1 MTTPSQQ
8 NYFIIARSATQHD
21 DQQSVEDF
29 GEPLCNVP
37 LFQTS
42 AIPSSLKDSH
52 KTYEVQLHIKPYSES
67 RSSKPQKL
75 RAERPKI
82 SLKRKHKNS
91 RRCFSDRSTSGRE
104 TIYSLHAKS
113 EPTKSSRSEPSCTFC
128 NETDTPMWRKGPE
141 GPNTL
146 CNVCGLI
153 YAKRE
158 SKGKSLLL
166 SREYSRGTRDTI
178 SDDSS
183 RQS

>member
-1 MTTPSQQ
+1 MYSRDLQ
-8 NYFIIARSATQHD
+8 
-21 DQQSVEDF
+21 DQQILEDF

-42 AIPSSLKDSH
+42 DIPSSLKDSG

-67 RSSKPQKL
+67 RKPQKL
-75 RAERPKI
+75 HAERPKI
-82 SLKRKHKNS
+82 SLKRKHNNNRS
-91 RRCFSDRSTSGRE
+91 CFSERSTSGRE

-113 EPTKSSRSEPSCTFC
+113 EPAKGSKPQPSCTFC

-141 GPNTL
+141 GPGTL

-158 SKGKSLLL
+158 SKGKSLML

-178 SDDSS
+178 SDESS

>member
-1 MTTPSQQ
+1 MKTPNQQ
-8 NYFIIARSATQHD
+8 NYFIIARSATVKD
-21 DQQSVEDF
+21 DQQSFEDF

-42 AIPSSLKDSH
+42 AIPSSLKDSR
-52 KTYEVQLHIKPYSES
+52 KTYEVQLNIKPYSEA
-67 RSSKPQKL
+67 RSKRQKL
-75 RAERPKI
+75 HAEKPKI
-82 SLKRKHKNS
+82 GLKRKHKNS
-91 RRCFSDRSTSGRE
+91 RGCFSDRSTSGRE

-113 EPTKSSRSEPSCTFC
+113 EPTKSSRSEPLCTFC
-128 NETDTPMWRKGPE
+128 NETDTPMWRNGPE
-141 GPNTL
+141 GPGTL

>member
-1 MTTPSQQ
+1 MKTPNQQ
-8 NYFIIARSATQHD
+8 NYFIIARSATHQD

-42 AIPSSLKDSH
+42 AIPSSLKDSQ
-52 KTYEVQLHIKPYSES
+52 KTYEVQLHIKPHSET
-67 RSSKPQKL
+67 RSKRQKL
-75 RAERPKI
+75 HAEKPKI
-82 SLKRKHKNS
+82 GLKRKHKNS
-91 RRCFSDRSTSGRE
+91 RGCFSDRSTSGRE

-113 EPTKSSRSEPSCTFC
+113 EPTKSSRSEPLCTFC

-141 GPNTL
+141 GPGTL